1 MAEIGKRTPKVGMR
15 FRDSEEAWEFWVDY
29 GGHIGFDVRKRS
41 TIKSRCDGV
50 ITSRWFVC
58 SNEGHRRKNQ
68 TDHEPKRIRA
78 ETRTNCK
85 AHVIVTYD
93 RVANNFE
100 VTEVDLEHNHRLQLP
115 QTCHLLASQRK
126 ISEVQAFEIE
136 TADDSG
142 IMPKASHEYACRL
155 VGGPNNLG
163 HTYRDRKNHLRSK
176 RQREL
181 AYGQAGSMLNY
192 FRDKQAENAAFV
204 TSGSGSWP

>member
-1 MAEIGKRTPKVGMR
+1 MEFGRIVRCAMGSIGNRIPEVGMR
-15 FRDSEEAWEFWVDY
+15 FKNSDEAWEFWFDY
-29 GGHIGFDVRKRS
+29 EGHIGFDVRKRS

-50 ITSRWFVC
+50 ITSRWLVC

-85 AHVIVTYD
+85 AHVIVRYD

-100 VTEVDLEHNHRLQLP
+100 VTEVDLEHNHLLQLP

-126 ISEVQAFEIE
+126 ISDVQALEIE
-136 TADDSG
+136 IADDSG

-155 VGGPNNLG
+155 VSVPNNLSY
-163 HTYRDRKNHLRSK
+163 TCRD
-176 RQREL
+176 
-181 AYGQAGSMLNY
+181 
-192 FRDKQAENAAFV
+192 
-204 TSGSGSWP
+204 